1 MYEPKIIGFLCNWCS
16 YAAADLAG
24 TSRIQYPSNIRSIR
38 VMCSG
43 RVDPELILRAFLSG
57 ADGVLVAGCH
67 PGDCHYISGN
77 FEAEKKIKMTKKL
90 LQEADLNPERVRLE
104 WCSSAEGGKFAQV
117 ITDFV
122 DQLKKLGPPSFDEKK
137 LKAAFDTTLNARL
150 RSWVGKERKVTEEGN
165 VYGELIEQDR
175 FDEMMEE
182 VIRKEYEQSMILLS
196 IEDKPL
202 SAKQIAE
209 NVGIEPSDVVQHLII
224 LKRRQMVHMVEGDP
238 ILYGRSRTW

>member
-24 TSRIQYPSNIRSIR
+24 TSRIQYPPNIRVIR

-43 RVDPELILRAFLSG
+43 RVDPEFVMRSFLNG

-77 FEAEKKIKMTKKL
+77 LETEKKVKMTKRL
-90 LQEADLNPERVRLE
+90 LSESEIDPERLRLE

-117 ITDFV
+117 VTDFV
-122 DQLKKLGPPSFDEKK
+122 NQLKELGPPSFKEEK
-137 LKAAFDTTLNARL
+137 LKAAFNTTLDPRL
-150 RSWVGKERKVTEEGN
+150 RSWVGKERKLTEEGN
-165 VYGELIEQDR
+165 VYGELIEQEQ
-175 FDEMMEE
+175 FDTMMEE

-196 IEDKPL
+196 IEEEPL

-209 NVGIEPSDVVQHLII
+209 KVGLNPSDVVNHLIK
-224 LKRRQMVHMVEGDP
+224 LKKRQTVHMVEGDP
-238 ILYGRSRTW
+238 ILYKRAIT